1 MLGEIALY
9 VALGLVALLVIGLLA
24 FSYWRAALLLRPVR
38 VPLRYQPADFDL
50 TFEDVRIP
58 SPRGLLAAWYL
69 PARNGCTLIC
79 CHGINDN
86 RAQWLAQVARLHDRS
101 GYGALMFDFAGHGDS
116 EGNQVTFGVRE
127 ADDVEAVVAYLR
139 QRGDVNMAGI
149 GILGYSLG
157 AITAVLA
164 AARLPE
170 LRCVA
175 IESGF
180 ADVQRDIAVLFR
192 RFTGLPPFPFA
203 NLIVFWGQVISGV
216 KLGDIRPVRVIGELS
231 PRAALIISDLCDE
244 IANEPYD
251 GTHLFEAAGD
261 PKELWQISDCA
272 HVQGFLTVPDQWIQ
286 RVGDFL
292 DVYLARPVASE
303 LQPQSREGA

>member
-1 MLGEIALY
+1 T
-9 VALGLVALLVIGLLA
+9 
-24 FSYWRAALLLRPVR
+24 RQLLRPTR
-38 VPLRYQPADFDL
+38 VPLQLRPS
-50 TFEDVRIP
+50 DVQLAVEEVAIP
-58 SPRGLLAAWYL
+58 GPRGRLAAWYL

-101 GYGALMFDFAGHGDS
+101 GYGALLFDFAGHGDS

-127 ADDVEAVVAYLR
+127 ADDVAAVVAYLR
-139 QRGDVNMAGI
+139 QRGDVNMGGLGI
-149 GILGYSLG
+149 VGYSLG

-164 AARLPE
+164 SARLPE
-170 LRCVA
+170 LRCLA

-261 PKELWQISDCA
+261 PKELWQIADCA
-272 HVQGFLTVPDQWIQ
+272 HVQGFLTVPEQWIQ

-292 DVYLARPVASE
+292 DTHLARPVAGE
-303 LQPQSREGA
+303 LQPQGREGV